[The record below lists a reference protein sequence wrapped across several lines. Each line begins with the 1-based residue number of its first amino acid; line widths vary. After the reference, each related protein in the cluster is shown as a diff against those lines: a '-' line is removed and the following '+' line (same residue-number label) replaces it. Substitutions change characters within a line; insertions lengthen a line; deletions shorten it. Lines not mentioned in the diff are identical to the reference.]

1 MNYFLRIIVVL
12 IISITMMSC
21 ASNGTKIE
29 KSNVEKIV
37 AGKTT
42 KTEMITVFGNPL
54 SQSFNSDG
62 KLSMIWFYVYVG
74 PFGTGMEQQNL
85 AVLFD
90 DNEVVEKYNLV
101 DGGSNMVRF
110 GR

>member
-74 PFGTGMEQQNL
+74 PFGTGMEHQNL

-90 DNEVVEKYNLV
+90 ENEVVEKYNLV

>member
-1 MNYFLRIIVVL
+1 
-12 IISITMMSC
+12 MMSC

-90 DNEVVEKYNLV
+90 ENEVVEKYNLV

>member
-90 DNEVVEKYNLV
+90 ENEVVEKYNLV

>member
-42 KTEMITVFGNPL
+42 KTEMITVFGNTL

-90 DNEVVEKYNLV
+90 ENEVVEKYNLV